1 MILSFNVS
9 GQERKRLVSVIEAS
23 TGEKATYLGVPSCS
37 YRVGFY
43 EISKDG
49 QLSFEDDLSIDE
61 SSRVIDDCVMAGFQP
76 TEWDQN
82 LEEDEEMVSVPS
94 ESLSDEEFSKL
105 KNLLSAKGYLI
116 KKALGT
122 ESLDVI
128 RDDMKVSFPWIK
140 SGDADEI
147 NASVKLISA
156 LCETA
161 RKQKRI
167 SAKEKAAENEKY
179 AFRCFLLRLGFIGD
193 EFKKDRKILLRN
205 FEGSSAFK
213 EKKEA

>member
-23 TGEKATYLGVPSCS
+23 TGEKATYLGVPSCA
-37 YRVGFY
+37 YRVGAY
-43 EISKDG
+43 EISRNG

-82 LEEDEEMVSVPS
+82 LEEDEVMVSLLV
-94 ESLSDEEFSKL
+94 EYLSDEEFSKL
-105 KNLLSAKGYLI
+105 QNLLSAKGYLI

-128 RDDMKVSFPWIK
+128 RENSKVSFPWIK
-140 SGDADEI
+140 SCDADGI
-147 NASVKLISA
+147 NAAVKLISA

-161 RKQKRI
+161 RKQKRVN
-167 SAKEKAAENEKY
+167 SKEKAAENEKY

-193 EFKKDRKILLRN
+193 EFKKDRKVLLRN

>member
-9 GQERKRLVSVIEAS
+9 GQERKRLVSVIENS
-23 TGEKATYLGVPSCS
+23 TGEKAKYLGVPSCA
-37 YRVGFY
+37 YRVGSY

-76 TEWDQN
+76 AEWDQN
-82 LEEDEEMVSVPS
+82 LEEDEVMVSVPA

-128 RDDMKVSFPWIK
+128 REDSKVSFPWIK
-140 SGDADEI
+140 TRDADEI